1 MRTRDPKRNTTMPDG
16 TIIANTGAT
25 CWDDAKAPPIPSNST
40 KYEKGHC
47 GVCVSQS
54 VEDRLILTLGTLSQY
69 SIRIRDSTN
78 HDMGTAT
85 NVTLAA
91 LDGATGDEKT
101 SHTMI
106 AGGKEFHLWTMRDPG
121 FPFWA
126 AVYMDFGGRGPA
138 DPFTKPPMVYS
149 YAYDEDSP
157 TAGLGMVEASACDRP
172 TLSKNQKRVYFQCS
186 FEC

>member
-1 MRTRDPKRNTTMPDG
+1 MRTRDPNKNTTMPDG
-16 TIIANTGAT
+16 TIIVDTGAT

-40 KYEKGHC
+40 KYESGGC

-54 VEDRLILTLGTLSQY
+54 LDDRFIVTLGSVSQY
-69 SIRIRDSTN
+69 SIQIRDGLN
-78 HDMGTAT
+78 HDMGRAT

-91 LDGATGDEKT
+91 LDGAAGGEKT
-101 SHTMI
+101 SHTMM

-121 FPFWA
+121 FPLWA

-149 YAYDEDSP
+149 YAAENDSP
-157 TAGLGMVEASACDRP
+157 ADGNGMVMGLACGRP

-186 FEC
+186 FQC